1 MKSLLESGVE
11 TGDVGG
17 GVEVSDKE
25 NYTFSKIFTDVVQ
38 YGPVVLRPFMKVGE
52 MQLGLKLFL
61 P

>member
-1 MKSLLESGVE
+1 MDLKSLLESGVE
-11 TGDVGG
+11 IGDVGG

-25 NYTFSKIFTDVVQ
+25 NYTFFTDVVQ